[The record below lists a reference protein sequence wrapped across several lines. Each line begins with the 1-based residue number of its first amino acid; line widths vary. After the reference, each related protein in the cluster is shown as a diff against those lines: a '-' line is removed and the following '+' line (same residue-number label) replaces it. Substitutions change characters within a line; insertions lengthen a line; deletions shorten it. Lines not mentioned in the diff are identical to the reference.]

1 MNREG
6 KPSDELIGEESSS
19 ESKSDTT
26 SVVSQHSPERSENY
40 SPQLKLGKQAGLPRT
55 EQRNGGR
62 TDQGRLHAVRDSVLC
77 RGLQETLSRYG
88 ENPRTLRRM
97 KADLRTALKPKGPL
111 GNLLFDRF
119 WCCVLRLILV
129 GHLEETGLAPR
140 RTASQN
146 SPLIPSLH
154 EGALPTLVLPAGSGD
169 LTGDHKSLELLD
181 ADVLRRLA
189 LVSRYDR
196 AAGREMYRTL
206 AFLLL
211 MQDRGEAGLANW
223 ARATIGA
230 RHENEEGKNA

>member
-1 MNREG
+1 MSG
-6 KPSDELIGEESSS
+6 SAGD
-19 ESKSDTT
+19 
-26 SVVSQHSPERSENY
+26 PERLRRKSENA
-40 SPQLKLGKQAGLPRT
+40 PPD
-55 EQRNGGR
+55 EGGSADR
-62 TDQGRLHAVRDSVLC
+62 V
-77 RGLQETLSRYG
+77 
-88 ENPRTLRRM
+88 
-97 KADLRTALKPKGPL
+97 KAEGPL
-111 GNLLFDRF
+111 GNLFFDRF

-129 GHLEETGLAPR
+129 GHLEETGLAPG

-146 SPLIPSLH
+146 SPLVPALH
-154 EGALPTLVLPAGSGD
+154 EGALPSLVLPAGSGD

-206 AFLLL
+206 ALLLL

-230 RHENEEGKNA
+230 SHENEEGKNA